1 MDDVGSQALGLAFSV
16 CLGQQTFFLQEKPV
30 LVDWVGEN
38 TSSVL
43 QGAKVA
49 GGGFSVGEV
58 SPIRIGTE
66 TYDGLVVASGK

>member
-1 MDDVGSQALGLAFSV
+1 MPWCMPWPANVFPAGE
-16 CLGQQTFFLQEKPV
+16 TYV
-30 LVDWVGEN
+30 LIDWVGEN

-43 QGAKVA
+43 QGVKVA
-49 GGGFSVGEV
+49 GGGFSVGDV